1 MPIVKD
7 MPNFV
12 KQDSLML
19 TVVLKYINLRVGFQS
34 IFLIFHSVSPS
45 VVESFNETQT
55 KATVE
60 RFVFIA

>member
-1 MPIVKD
+1 MPVVKD

-12 KQDSLML
+12 KQGSLVL

-34 IFLIFHSVSPS
+34 IFLIFHSV
-45 VVESFNETQT
+45 VDSFNETQT